1 MDNRG
6 WVDILSVPYFALN
19 GSSYITIQPLRDGG
33 AGHFKQLIHVE
44 ISKKRV
50 TPLTHGKSEVN
61 KIVYWDQTHNYVY
74 FLGTPQHYPS
84 QRHLYRA
91 DALPPRGGA
100 AVRQPVCLTCEQSI
114 PDDDDETIRGAI
126 KLVTV
131 SDGWDADDDGE
142 PTTPIPKHGEK
153 RKRKF
158 MFKSFY
164 NLLTP
169 SPFLHPPPF

>member
-1 MDNRG
+1 MKNDFQTHRINGDNRG

-44 ISKKRV
+44 ISRKRI
-50 TPLTHGKSEVN
+50 TPLTHGRSEVN

-84 QRHLYRA
+84 QQHLYRTE
-91 DALPPRGGA
+91 ALPPKSGA
-100 AVRQPVCLTCEQSI
+100 AVRQPVCLTCEQS
-114 PDDDDETIRGAI
+114 DEEEEDEEDEETVKGAV

-131 SDGWDADDDGE
+131 SDGWDADVDGE
-142 PTTPIPKHGEK
+142 PTTPIPKEGGK
-153 RKRKF
+153 RKCK
-158 MFKSFY
+158 
-164 NLLTP
+164 
-169 SPFLHPPPF
+169 